1 MWSIFF
7 NFLVF
12 VCLSLSYID
21 FFYPGFFLC
30 FYHDRFI
37 LNEISQLE
45 PILVSL
51 LIYQEATVVS
61 LTCEFV
67 DVSASD

>member
-1 MWSIFF
+1 M

-21 FFYPGFFLC
+21 DFLSRVFLC

-45 PILVSL
+45 PILVAL
-51 LIYQEATVVS
+51 LKYQKATVVS
-61 LTCEFV
+61 LICECV